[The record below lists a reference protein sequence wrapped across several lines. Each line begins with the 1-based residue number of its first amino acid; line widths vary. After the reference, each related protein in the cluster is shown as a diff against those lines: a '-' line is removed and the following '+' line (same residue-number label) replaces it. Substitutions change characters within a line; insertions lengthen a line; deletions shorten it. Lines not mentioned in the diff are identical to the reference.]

1 MDPDETVSP
10 DAETQIQAPEATDEP
25 VVVEPDA
32 EADEPAAKPEPSDA
46 EKALQRMQRRIDKRT
61 GDYHRAKGELE
72 ALRAENEAL
81 KARSTGTQEQ
91 TAEPDEVE
99 ALAELK
105 SQVREFAKQAAQIVS
120 DGKRAHADFDEAIAD
135 LTKEVGPLVLKN
147 GLPSPFMAAVFDTA
161 EDVKAQRA
169 LMYHLGKN
177 PDLTEELADLSPRKL
192 AVRLDRIQ
200 SDLAD
205 RSKPK
210 PSNAP
215 KPLETVKGVASQAKP
230 PEAMSPKEY
239 DAWRAARKANR

>member
-10 DAETQIQAPEATDEP
+10 DAETQNQAAETTDEP

-32 EADEPAAKPEPSDA
+32 AADEQAAKPEQSEAD
-46 EKALQRMQRRIDKRT
+46 KALQRMQRRIDKRT

-81 KARSTGTQEQ
+81 KAKSAGTQE

-99 ALAELK
+99 ALAEHK
-105 SQVREFAKQAAQIVS
+105 SQVRDFARQAAQIVT
-120 DGKRAHADFDEAIAD
+120 DGKRAHTDFDEAIAE
-135 LTKEVGPLVLKN
+135 LTREVGPLVLKN
-147 GLPSPFMAAVFDTA
+147 GLPSPFMSVVFKVAD
-161 EDVKAQRA
+161 DVKAQRA

-177 PDLTEELADLSPRKL
+177 PDLAEELADLSREKL

-200 SDLAD
+200 SDLAE

-215 KPLETVKGVASQAKP
+215 KALETVKGVASQAKP
-230 PEAMSPKEY
+230 PEAMSDKEY
-239 DAWRAARKANR
+239 DAWRASRKASR